1 MKSEKGAER
10 AAAMDEGA
18 ARRGAILAAV
28 CLAGLM
34 LPLSFSGGAVAT
46 PALGRS
52 LGGSAEAMNWV
63 TNAFM
68 LTFGSL
74 LMLAG
79 ALADRLGRKRVFAW
93 GVGGF
98 SLCAL
103 ALCWAPTLLA
113 VDVLRA
119 VQGAAAAGAL
129 AGGTAA
135 LAQEFEGAAA
145 TRAFGM
151 LGATFGLGLAFGPV
165 VAGWLIEHFGWRG
178 VFLTGAVAGIPALCI
193 GVPRMRETRD
203 PHAGR
208 FDLPGA
214 VLFTAALT
222 AFTFGIIEAPGLGWT
237 HPRIVALLAGAAVL
251 ALAFVRA
258 ERRAQRPMLDL
269 SLFRYPRFVGV
280 QLLPVAT
287 CYGFIVLLVLLPL
300 RFIGVDGYDEI
311 RAGTLLLALSAP
323 MLCVPF
329 LAVRLTRRFDAGAIC
344 GAGLLLAAAGLWAL
358 RWALQDGPGAAAIL
372 PMLVIGVGAGLPW
385 GLMDGLSISVV
396 PKERAGMATG
406 IFSTMRVAGEG
417 VALASVT
424 AVLAALLLARLHA
437 GLPGADTGALA
448 RAAARLAAGDLAQA
462 LPLLPGIAPASL
474 RALYADAFGQLL
486 AGLAVIT
493 LACALGV
500 LGFLGR
506 RAPLPGK
513 LESTPCA
520 SGGSRE

>member
-1 MKSEKGAER
+1 MKNEHDDGAV
-10 AAAMDEGA
+10 
-18 ARRGAILAAV
+18 RRGSILAAV
-28 CLAGLM
+28 CLAALA

-52 LGGSAEAMNWV
+52 LGGSAEAMSWV

-79 ALADRLGRKRVFAW
+79 SLADRLGRKRVFAW

-98 SLCAL
+98 SFCAL
-103 ALCWAPTLLA
+103 ALGLAPTLPA

-119 VQGAAAAGAL
+119 LQGAAAAAAL

-145 TRAFGM
+145 TRAFGV

-165 VAGWLIEHFGWRG
+165 LAGWMIAHFGWRS
-178 VFLTGAVAGIPALCI
+178 VFLTGALAGIPALVF

-203 PHAGR
+203 PHAGG
-208 FDLPGA
+208 FDRLGA
-214 VLFTAALT
+214 LSFTAALT
-222 AFTFGIIEAPGLGWT
+222 AFTVGIIEAPGLGWN
-237 HPRIVALLAGAAVL
+237 HPWVVVLLTGAAVL
-251 ALAFVRA
+251 ALAFIYVEGRA
-258 ERRAQRPMLDL
+258 PRPMLDL

-287 CYGFIVLLVLLPL
+287 CYGYIVLLVLLPL
-300 RFIGVDGYDEI
+300 RFIGVDGYDEMQ
-311 RAGTLLLALSAP
+311 AGALMLALSVP
-323 MLCVPF
+323 MLCIPF
-329 LAVRLTRRFDAGAIC
+329 LAVRLTRRFDTGVIC
-344 GAGLLLAAAGLWAL
+344 GVGLLLAAAGLLGL
-358 RWALQDGPGAAAIL
+358 RWALRDGPGPAAIL
-372 PMLVIGVGAGLPW
+372 PMLLIGIGAGLPW

-396 PKERAGMATG
+396 PRERAGMATG

-424 AVLAALLLARLHA
+424 AVLAALMSARLHA
-437 GLPGADTGALA
+437 GLPGADASVFPQV
-448 RAAARLAAGDLAQA
+448 AARLAAGDLGQA
-462 LPLLPGIAPASL
+462 LALLPGIAPASL

-493 LACALGV
+493 LACAVGV
-500 LGFLGR
+500 LAFLGR
-506 RAPLPGK
+506 YR
-513 LESTPCA
+513 
-520 SGGSRE
+520 SGEPVSAVA